1 MIQQVSVSSF
11 KAIEE
16 ATIDLPALTIFIGEN
31 GTGKS
36 SIIQALSIL
45 SRSRAQQQII
55 TDLPYVNLGPL
66 TDLVPLGKEAF
77 ISIRG
82 KEEALNIPPIG
93 THSVSYT
100 CKVMFDIQ
108 GMSGYECEI
117 EYGPFKHSNSWS
129 RYGGPSPQKSFVIE
143 NITFNF
149 AETNIIGHAFT
160 VAGYGFQRAP
170 ESEEESRRRQYSAQ
184 ILYQSWER
192 LSLVIDQ
199 DLRRFFVVPPLRGL
213 TETTYSLPQT
223 PNQEIPFRSPQSQT
237 QVAGNLKYWE
247 ENARKISQLLSQIV
261 GVELQIA
268 LEAGPIVRIL
278 NRKGGVNF
286 VNEGFGAN
294 QLLFV
299 FERIINSPEQS
310 LIAIE
315 EPENHLHPKAQF
327 MLGKLL
333 CEIASGKTKRL
344 LLASHSPH
352 LLSGI
357 LTSVKS
363 KKIAPSDVA
372 VYYFQA
378 ERGFQVKRAHINDQ
392 GMVTEGLKGFME
404 AAANELIEYASAGT
418 AS

>member
-1 MIQQVSVSSF
+1 MIQQVTVSSF

-16 ATIDLPALTIFIGEN
+16 VTIDLPALTIFIGEN

-36 SIIQALSIL
+36 SIFQALSIL
-45 SRSRAQQQII
+45 SRSNAQSQII
-55 TDLPYVNLGPL
+55 TDLPYVNLGPIS
-66 TDLVPLGKEAF
+66 DLVAPGKEAHLE
-77 ISIRG
+77 IRG
-82 KEEALNIPPIG
+82 KEEAFNLDPIG

-100 CKVMFDIQ
+100 CKVVFDVQ
-108 GMSGYECEI
+108 GLSSYETEI
-117 EYGPFKHSNSWS
+117 EYGPFKHSNSWT
-129 RYGGPSPQKSFVIE
+129 RYGGPPLQKPFVIE
-143 NITFNF
+143 NITFNLMG
-149 AETNIIGHAFT
+149 TNIIGRGFALS
-160 VAGYGFQRAP
+160 GYGFPGPAP
-170 ESEEESRRRQYSAQ
+170 TDEENRRRQYRAQ
-184 ILYQSWER
+184 NIYQSLER

-213 TETTYSLPQT
+213 TESTYTLPPT
-223 PNQEIPFRSPQSQT
+223 PNQEIPFRTPQFQI

-247 ENARKISQLLSQIV
+247 ANAREISHLLSQIV
-261 GVELQIA
+261 GVELKIE

-278 NRKGGVNF
+278 NPKGGVNF

-299 FERIINSPEQS
+299 FERILNSPKQS

-333 CEIASGKTKRL
+333 CEIASGKSKRL

-378 ERGFQVKRAHINDQ
+378 ERGVQVKRGNIDEH
-392 GMVTEGLKGFME
+392 GMVTEGLRGFME
-404 AAANELIEYASAGT
+404 AAATELIEYASAETG
-418 AS
+418 S